1 MYAKLLTITGKM
13 QVAQTVRTNI
23 FGQWQLTSY
32 MVQIQAVLAAARNLL
47 LNLALQKQAPKEK
60 HLRNNFL
67 VIFTKKYLLFRQVF
81 FISEVKNNFIFS
93 DIVFLK

>member
-32 MVQIQAVLAAARNLL
+32 MVQIQAVRAAARNLL
-47 LNLALQKQAPKEK
+47 LNLAPQKQAPKEK

>member
-13 QVAQTVRTNI
+13 QVAQAVRTNI

-47 LNLALQKQAPKEK
+47 LNLAPQKQPLKEK
-60 HLRNNFL
+60 HPRNNFL

>member
-47 LNLALQKQAPKEK
+47 LNLAPQKQAPKEK

-67 VIFTKKYLLFRQVF
+67 FTKKYLLFRQVF

>member
-13 QVAQTVRTNI
+13 QVAQAVRTNI

-47 LNLALQKQAPKEK
+47 LNLAPQKQAPKEK
-60 HLRNNFL
+60 HPRNNFL
-67 VIFTKKYLLFRQVF
+67 VIFTK
-81 FISEVKNNFIFS
+81 NTCFS
-93 DIVFLK
+93 GRYFLFLKLKIILYFLISFF